1 MSWLREQWDLLGK
14 FLRTDFRKTAL
25 WCAAGMVL
33 ACLLGFG
40 AAMLRPDAAMG
51 IISSFMEQIAGSGVI
66 DSEGQMSVFA
76 LLMNNW
82 RAMLISALYG
92 LVPFLFLPLVSL
104 MTNGLLLGVMAGVY
118 QTNGM
123 SLLVLLAGVLPHGI
137 FELPALV
144 LSIACGVQLCRNMCL
159 LLINHR
165 EKRPFIAVAEELL
178 RVLVLAVAPLTVAAA
193 FIECYVTPAVMG
205 LFG

>member
-1 MSWLREQWDLLGK
+1 MSWLREQGRLLRD
-14 FLRTDFRKTAL
+14 FLRTDYRKTAL
-25 WCAAGMVL
+25 WCAVGMAVSG
-33 ACLLGFG
+33 LLGFG
-40 AAMLRPDAAMG
+40 AASLRPEAAMKILG
-51 IISSFMEQIAGSGVI
+51 SFMEQIAQSGVI
-66 DSEGQMSVFA
+66 DGEGRMSVFA

-82 RAMLISALYG
+82 RAMLVSALYG

-118 QTNGM
+118 QANGM
-123 SLLVLLAGVLPHGI
+123 SMALLVAGVLPHGV

-159 LLINHR
+159 LLMNHP
-165 EKRPFIAVAEELL
+165 EKRPFMAVAEELL

-193 FIECYVTPAVMG
+193 FVECYVTPAVMG
-205 LFG
+205 LLG